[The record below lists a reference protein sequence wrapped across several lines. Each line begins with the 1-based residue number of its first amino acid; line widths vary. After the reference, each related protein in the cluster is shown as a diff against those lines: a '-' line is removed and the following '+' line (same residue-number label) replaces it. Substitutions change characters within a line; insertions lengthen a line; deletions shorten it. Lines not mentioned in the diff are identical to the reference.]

1 MIIIAL
7 IAGMACVLGS
17 YHLGY
22 ADGLK
27 QAARMTEECV
37 NLALD
42 CIEEGQNAI
51 ARKME
56 SVHGGRD
63 SED

>member
-1 MIIIAL
+1 MIFMDL
-7 IAGMACVLGS
+7 IAGCACVLGR

-42 CIEEGQNAI
+42 
-51 ARKME
+51 
-56 SVHGGRD
+56 
-63 SED
+63 